1 MNKVSLQDNMEKQ
14 RKRLEDQLEE
24 IEQMKDE
31 LDKDEYEQ
39 LKKETLEQ
47 LETFNKGLK
56 ESEGSKKVELKES
69 KIQGILNA
77 QVQQEAAAIRVKIQK
92 IEQAYHLKQ
101 VNLEQLTKEKLNLIN
116 QMSSEL
122 KVPLTQ
128 DEQKFQHEHTGK
140 GNFISQKQEIKG
152 DKLISEA
159 NDQIQKH
166 F

>member
-1 MNKVSLQDNMEKQ
+1 MNKVSLQENMEKQ

-24 IEQMKDE
+24 IEQMKGE

-56 ESEGSKKVELKES
+56 ETEGNKKLELKES

-92 IEQAYHLKQ
+92 VEQAYHLKQ
-101 VNLEQLTKEKLNLIN
+101 INLDQLTKEKLNLIN

-128 DEQKFQHEHTGK
+128 EEQKFQHEHTGK
-140 GNFISQKQEIKG
+140 GNFISQKQEIQG

>member
-1 MNKVSLQDNMEKQ
+1 MMSLVREYNIN
-14 RKRLEDQLEE
+14 RLEDQLEE

-56 ESEGSKKVELKES
+56 DSEGNKKVELKES

-92 IEQAYHLKQ
+92 VEQAFHLKQ
-101 VNLEQLTKEKLNLIN
+101 INIEQLTKEKLNLIN

-128 DEQKFQHEHTGK
+128 EEQKFQHEHTGK

-152 DKLISEA
+152 EKLISEA